1 MTVRVRIA
9 EQLRRPVDDVSL
21 DDRVADLVTDSI
33 DMIEVAIDL
42 QEELDVWFDE
52 RDFGQVV
59 TVRDLVELITS
70 RLGLG
75 ASPVPR

>member
-9 EQLRRPVDDVSL
+9 EQLHRPVDDVSL

-59 TVRDLVELITS
+59 TVRDLVALITD

-75 ASPVPR
+75 ASRVPR

>member
-59 TVRDLVELITS
+59 TVRDLVDLITS

>member
-1 MTVRVRIA
+1 MTVRARIA
-9 EQLRRPVDDVSL
+9 EQLHRPIDDVSL

-42 QEELDVWFDE
+42 QEDLDVWFDE
-52 RDFGQVV
+52 RDFGQVL
-59 TVRDLVELITS
+59 TVRDLVDLITS

-75 ASPVPR
+75 ASPVPH